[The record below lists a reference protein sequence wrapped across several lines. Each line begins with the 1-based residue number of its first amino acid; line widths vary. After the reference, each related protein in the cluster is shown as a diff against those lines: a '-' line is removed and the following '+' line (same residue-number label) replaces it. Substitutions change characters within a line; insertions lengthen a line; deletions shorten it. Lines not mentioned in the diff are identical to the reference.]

1 MTTPRR
7 PTDIA
12 LGHRTGRATQ
22 TLQRSKGTQM
32 TYQNHIRRVLR
43 RPILAL
49 QGLVMLAWPLSL
61 LCNPWLQAPLDLRY
75 ALVFAAL
82 LGTSAVMSLTKRFWQ
97 WRLFGFL
104 FMLATCAALRLELHD
119 MGAASLDWTLPVAVT
134 LCLGQS
140 IVFSYS
146 RDYLLAMAATWTIL
160 LGWQDALVTSSADL
174 PLLVIL
180 VAAVTMIGF
189 TLNRTFVTA
198 MRTTHALKE
207 GYRRLAETDALTGIP
222 NRRAL
227 MADLQTAAST
237 PQLLQFAMLDIDDF
251 KQINDRHGHHVGDAV
266 LQALATE
273 LLRLDP
279 RCRVGRLGG
288 EEFGL
293 LFEGLSQAKANELL
307 QRLLQR
313 VRGLEV
319 VGVRFAFS
327 AGLASL
333 PPGGEVSD
341 LLARADRALYAAKGS
356 GKSAIRL
363 DTAPATAPAP
373 AAGDA
378 ALPSTSA
385 G

>member
-1 MTTPRR
+1 
-7 PTDIA
+7 
-12 LGHRTGRATQ
+12 
-22 TLQRSKGTQM
+22 M
-32 TYQNHIRRVLR
+32 TYPNHIRRVLG

-49 QGLVMLAWPLSL
+49 QCLILLAWPVSL
-61 LCNPWLQAPLDLRY
+61 LCNPYLQQPLDLRY
-75 ALVFAAL
+75 ALAFAAL
-82 LGTSAVMSLTKRFWQ
+82 LGTSAIMCLTKRFWQ

-104 FMLATCAALRLELHD
+104 SVLAAGAALRLELHD
-119 MGAASLDWTLPVAVT
+119 MGAASVDWMLPVAVT

-140 IVFSYS
+140 ILFSYS
-146 RDYLLAMAATWTIL
+146 RDYLLAMVATWAIL
-160 LGWQDALVTSSADL
+160 LGWQDTLVTSSADL
-174 PLLVIL
+174 PLLIIL
-180 VAAVTMIGF
+180 VAAVTLIGV

-227 MADLQTAAST
+227 MADLQTAASA

-251 KQINDRHGHHVGDAV
+251 KQINDQHGHHVGDAV

-293 LFEGLSQAKANELL
+293 LFEGLSQAKANDLL

-313 VRGLEV
+313 VRGLQV
-319 VGVRFAFS
+319 DGVRFAFS

-333 PPGGEVSD
+333 SPGSEVSD

-356 GKSAIRL
+356 GKGVIRL
-363 DTAPATAPAP
+363 DTAPAPAP
-373 AAGDA
+373 AAASAIAVGDA
-378 ALPSTSA
+378 TMPSTSTV
-385 G
+385 